1 MVKWGSA
8 GKSSTLVNASSMP
21 INVSAAESAVLS
33 NLYRLEEVIER
44 SPSSVIH
51 RAVHKVTHKEY
62 AIKTVDLSKYAKSTG
77 LGRSEVERELE
88 LCATVKHP
96 HICELCDVIAGD
108 NYIHLVFEFL
118 EGADICFEIV
128 KRAGNGFVY
137 SEAVIS
143 KGQI

>member
-1 MVKWGSA
+1 MWTQHDK
-8 GKSSTLVNASSMP
+8 
-21 INVSAAESAVLS
+21 
-33 NLYRLEEVIER
+33 
-44 SPSSVIH
+44 
-51 RAVHKVTHKEY
+51 
-62 AIKTVDLSKYAKSTG
+62 
-77 LGRSEVERELE
+77 VERELE
-88 LCATVKHP
+88 LCASVKHP

-143 KGQI
+143 HYVRQLLQALDSLHDVGIIHRDIRPHNIVLASYLCG

>member
-1 MVKWGSA
+1 MLVSFNPVLNFPKTTALNLKTRRVRWVRPCPQTVSSISMTETNRKDLDINPYM
-8 GKSSTLVNASSMP
+8 GKV
-21 INVSAAESAVLS
+21 E
-33 NLYRLEEVIER
+33 
-44 SPSSVIH
+44 
-51 RAVHKVTHKEY
+51 
-62 AIKTVDLSKYAKSTG
+62 G
-77 LGRSEVERELE
+77 SEVERELE